1 MGTGGYLS
9 YQTQGNSEDEIFEIK
24 ESVSGCKGPETRG
37 KQPRLLN
44 KVLKKK
50 LSEKKDYLIMT
61 AKRWAWKQPSLR
73 ESLIAQ
79 WSSNSKTPKMERD

>member
-1 MGTGGYLS
+1 MGTGGYIL
-9 YQTQGNSEDEIFEIK
+9 YQAQGNSENINTAIK
-24 ESVSGCKGPETRG
+24 ESVPGCKGPGTKG

-73 ESLIAQ
+73 ESVIAH
-79 WSSNSKTPKMERD
+79 WSN

>member
-44 KVLKKK
+44 KVLK
-50 LSEKKDYLIMT
+50 
-61 AKRWAWKQPSLR
+61 
-73 ESLIAQ
+73 
-79 WSSNSKTPKMERD
+79 

>member
-1 MGTGGYLS
+1 MGTGGYIS
-9 YQTQGNSEDEIFEIK
+9 YQAQGNSENINTAIK
-24 ESVSGCKGPETRG
+24 ESVPGCKGPGTKG

-73 ESLIAQ
+73 ESVIAH
-79 WSSNSKTPKMERD
+79 WSNLLNNF